1 MLEFFSKG
9 GLFMYPI
16 LLCSI
21 TAFAIFIE
29 RLWSLRRNQV
39 VPLSVVREVEAL
51 VREDDFPGATQLL
64 RKSPTAI
71 ARILLVG
78 VRVFGRRREIIKEHL
93 EEVGRQE
100 AAMLERF
107 LETLGT
113 IAGISTLLGL
123 LGTISGMIKIFSVI
137 ATSTVIN
144 PSTLAGGI
152 SEALITTL
160 AGLSV
165 AIPTIVMH
173 RYLQTKTSAL
183 TLEMERLSIRFMD
196 LLKDEDEEV
205 TP

>member
-1 MLEFFSKG
+1 MLEFFYKG
-9 GLFMYPI
+9 GPFMYPI

-21 TAFAIFIE
+21 TALAIFIE

-39 VPLSVVREVEAL
+39 VPISVVREVEAL

-64 RKSPTAI
+64 RKSSTAI

-100 AAMLERF
+100 AAILERF

-113 IAGISTLLGL
+113 IAGVSTLLGL

-137 ATSTVIN
+137 STQTVVN

-173 RYLQTKTSAL
+173 RYLQNKTSAL

-196 LLKDEDEEV
+196 LLKDEEV
-205 TP
+205 VR